1 MTSVTV
7 GQATPTVIAETPS
20 PDPATFGQSVTYAA
34 TVSGSGTTPSGTVAF
49 TIGGTALC
57 DGPLSAG
64 SVSCMSAAAP
74 VGSDQT
80 VTATYSG
87 DANYVGRIAVTSVTV
102 DQATP
107 TVAAEHPHPT
117 GHLRTER
124 DLCGHGEWIRHD
136 TFGDGRLHHRGNR
149 PVWRAPV
156 GRVGVL
162 HVGGRSGG
170 IGSDGDR
177 HLQR

>member
-1 MTSVTV
+1 MSAAAPVGSDQTVTATYSGDANYLGGTAVTSITV

-57 DGPLSAG
+57 GGPLSAG
-64 SVSCMSAAAP
+64 SVSCMSTAAP

-87 DANYVGRIAVTSVTV
+87 DANYLGAR
-102 DQATP
+102 
-107 TVAAEHPHPT
+107 
-117 GHLRTER
+117 R
-124 DLCGHGEWIRHD
+124 
-136 TFGDGRLHHRGNR
+136 
-149 PVWRAPV
+149 
-156 GRVGVL
+156 
-162 HVGGRSGG
+162 
-170 IGSDGDR
+170 
-177 HLQR
+177 